1 MSMTDVTEKTRPEQE
16 TGIGPYS
23 RAELQAMIAESRASG
38 ISDRT
43 TDEIFADAK
52 QRVRDLLTRNER

>member
-1 MSMTDVTEKTRPEQE
+1 MTDVTEKTRPEKE

-23 RAELQAMIAESRASG
+23 HAEMKALIEKGFASG

-52 QRVRDLLTRNER
+52 QRVRDMLTRDAR